1 MGLNLPG
8 QAKSAEFNPA
18 IPATTLAFRGTP
30 HPIVN
35 PDTLGGITGPFSM
48 GTKMRIIALL
58 VLLCALSEVAIA
70 QTTQCQSIPKASDR
84 LSCYDKAAPPT
95 AAGKPAA
102 SKIPAAPDMAAG
114 PSKTPTEQAQVVDML
129 AAENSKLDAKLKTIC
144 RGC

>member
-1 MGLNLPG
+1 MKTVALL
-8 QAKSAEFNPA
+8 
-18 IPATTLAFRGTP
+18 
-30 HPIVN
+30 
-35 PDTLGGITGPFSM
+35 
-48 GTKMRIIALL
+48 IALCT
-58 VLLCALSEVAIA
+58 VCGPAIA
-70 QTTQCQSIPKASDR
+70 QASDCQSIPKASDR